1 MILYHGSNLAII
13 KPDVLHSRSR
23 VDFGQGFYL
32 TPHYEQAKQWCR
44 KFMTLKKTG
53 VISSY
58 EFDTSAYKE
67 CKVLRFDY
75 YDEQWLDFIV
85 GCRSG
90 KSADD
95 YGIYDI
101 IEGGVAN
108 DKVFNTIELF
118 LSDLIDKKEV
128 IKRLK
133 YEKPNWQIC
142 LKKQYVIDKYLKFI
156 GGETL

>member
-1 MILYHGSNLAII
+1 MILYHGSNIAII

-53 VISSY
+53 VISRY
-58 EFDTSAYKE
+58 EFDTYAYKE
-67 CKVLRFDY
+67 CKVLRFDH
-75 YDEQWLDFIV
+75 YDEHWLDFIV

-90 KSADD
+90 KPADD
-95 YGIYDI
+95 YEI

-142 LKKQYVIDKYLKFI
+142 LKKQYVIDKYLKFT
-156 GGETL
+156 GSETL

>member
-75 YDEQWLDFIV
+75 YDEHWLDFIV

-90 KSADD
+90 KSAD
-95 YGIYDI
+95 
-101 IEGGVAN
+101 
-108 DKVFNTIELF
+108 L
-118 LSDLIDKKEV
+118 
-128 IKRLK
+128 
-133 YEKPNWQIC
+133 
-142 LKKQYVIDKYLKFI
+142 LKKAICY
-156 GGETL
+156 

>member
-1 MILYHGSNLAII
+1 MILYHGSNIAII

-44 KFMTLKKTG
+44 KFMTL
-53 VISSY
+53 
-58 EFDTSAYKE
+58 DTSAYKE

-75 YDEQWLDFIV
+75 YDEHWLDFIV

-90 KSADD
+90 KSVDD
-95 YGIYDI
+95 YDI

-108 DKVFNTIELF
+108 DKIFNTIELF

-142 LKKQYVIDKYLKFI
+142 LKKQYVIDRYLKFT
-156 GGETL
+156 GSETL

>member
-1 MILYHGSNLAII
+1 MILYHGSNIAII

-53 VISSY
+53 VISRY
-58 EFDTSAYKE
+58 EFDTYAYKE

-75 YDEQWLDFIV
+75 YDKHWLDFIV

-90 KSADD
+90 KPVDD

-142 LKKQYVIDKYLKFI
+142 LKKQCVIDRYLKFT
-156 GGETL
+156 GSEAL

>member
-44 KFMTLKKTG
+44 KFMTLKKTA

-58 EFDTSAYKE
+58 ELDSSAYKD
-67 CKVLRFDY
+67 CKGLKFDD
-75 YDEQWLDFIV
+75 YDEKSLDFIV

-95 YGIYDI
+95 YEI

-142 LKKQYVIDKYLKFI
+142 LKKQCVIDKYLKFT
-156 GGETL
+156 GSETL